1 MSAFR
6 EALQSGGHG
15 EWIVEASTASGEVRL
30 RKVQERKSDVR
41 LEIAADAE
49 DTLVL
54 QAA

>member
-15 EWIVEASTASGEVRL
+15 EWIVETFTAAGDVRL
-30 RKVQERKSDVR
+30 RKVDERKVDPR
-41 LEIAADAE
+41 LAVPEEAE
-49 DTLVL
+49 HRVLL